1 MRNPSKILQDI
12 FDNYQKDYQGSFD
25 SSKTSY
31 VLFKELDE
39 ILKHWITKDD
49 EHLETHWS
57 VGKGNWTQVP
67 WFAIRDKRTKSSAQ
81 KGIGIVGLFKKD
93 MSGLY
98 LCIAQGTTQPLKDYG
113 KKGGEEFLL
122 EQASKVREIVKY
134 LENKNFK
141 LDNEIDLKATGGVA
155 LTYKPSICVH
165 KYMSQGYDFDGQ
177 FVEDLFDLVKAYKDI
192 VAKNIEFSHENYL
205 KKNHWVIGCGLNAN
219 QWENFKSN
227 NLVAI
232 GWDDLGDLSKF
243 KSKQDIFDQLKDKY
257 RSDENDPDPRNDAL
271 CCYDFVNT
279 MKVNDIVFVK
289 KGTSKLI
296 AYGKI
301 IGDYRFDDSLS
312 EYKNTR
318 SVEWIN
324 IVEKEIKP
332 ITGKTLTNFNKYPET
347 VETFLKL
354 MSKNDD
360 KNNDMD
366 ELKDTFFSEELFNNI
381 VDTLKVK
388 KNVILQGPPGTGKT
402 FISKKIA
409 KTLTGNTENIF
420 SIQFHQ
426 SYSYEEFVIGY
437 KPNSEGNFEIQSGA
451 LIRACEKAKEKPME
465 NFVMFIDEVNRAN
478 ISKVFGELLSLIE
491 NDKRGKD
498 NAIEILYTN
507 NIEKFYIPENLYFIC
522 AMNTA
527 DRSLKMVDYALRR
540 RFSFFEL
547 GPEFDKPEFKIF
559 LKNKNVNSKTIDR
572 IVDNISKVNQQIS
585 DDNFELGDG
594 YCIGHSYFCPKG
606 NSTDSFGDK
615 WYEQVIEYEIKPL
628 INEYYFDKPDQAQQ
642 LIDTLYD

>member
-1 MRNPSKILQDI
+1 MRATSSVFKDI
-12 FDNYQKDYQGSFD
+12 FENYQKDYEGPFD
-25 SSKTSY
+25 SSKPSY
-31 VLFKELDE
+31 SLFKELDE
-39 ILKHWITKDD
+39 HIKKIVDSDD
-49 EHLETHWS
+49 NLETHWS

-67 WFAIRDKRTKSSAQ
+67 WFAVRDRTTKSSAQ

-122 EQASKVREIVKY
+122 EQAEKVRDIVKD
-134 LENKNFK
+134 LKQKQFK

-155 LTYKPSICVH
+155 LTYKPSVCVH
-165 KYMSQGYDFDGQ
+165 KYMSAGYDFDVQ
-177 FVEDLFDLVKAYKDI
+177 FIDDLSDLVKAYKDV
-192 VAKNIEFSHENYL
+192 VAENL
-205 KKNHWVIGCGLNAN
+205 DFTSENNFKKNHWVIGCGVNSN
-219 QWENFKSN
+219 QWENFKKN
-227 NLVAI
+227 NLIAI
-232 GWDDLGDLSKF
+232 GWDNLGDLSKF
-243 KSKQDIFDQLKDKY
+243 KSKQDIFDKLKDEY

-279 MKVNDIVFVK
+279 MKVNDVVFVK

-296 AYGKI
+296 AYGRI
-301 IGDYRFDDSLS
+301 IGDYRYDENLNDYRSI
-312 EYKNTR
+312 R

-324 IVEKEIKP
+324 ITEKDIKP

-347 VETFLKL
+347 VDLFLKL
-354 MSKNDD
+354 MSNE
-360 KNNDMD
+360 NNDKREAE
-366 ELKDTFFSEELFNNI
+366 ELKDTFFSEEFFNNI
-381 VDTLKVK
+381 IATLKVK
-388 KNVILQGPPGTGKT
+388 KNIILQGPPGTGKT

-409 KTLTGNTENIF
+409 NKIAGKKENIF

-437 KPNSEGNFEIQSGA
+437 KPNSEGNFAIQKGS
-451 LIRACEKAKEKPME
+451 LIQICERAQQNESE
-465 NFVMFIDEVNRAN
+465 NFVMFIDEINRAN

-491 NDKRGKD
+491 NDKRGPE
-498 NAIEILYTN
+498 NAVKILYSEN
-507 NIEKFYIPENLYFIC
+507 DMNFYIPSNLYFIC

-540 RFSFFEL
+540 RFSFFEFK
-547 GPEFDKPEFKIF
+547 PEFNKPEFKNF
-559 LKNKNVNSKTIDR
+559 LKNKNVNAKTIDR
-572 IVDNISKVNQQIS
+572 IVNNISKVNQQIS

-606 NSTDSFGDK
+606 NLSDSFGDQ
-615 WYEQVIEYEIKPL
+615 WYEQIIEYEIKPL
-628 INEYYFDKPDQAQQ
+628 INEYYFDKPDQASE

>member
-1 MRNPSKILQDI
+1 VRATSSVFKDI
-12 FDNYQKDYQGSFD
+12 FENYQKDYEGPFD
-25 SSKTSY
+25 SSKPSY
-31 VLFKELDE
+31 SLFKELDE
-39 ILKHWITKDD
+39 HIKKIVDSDD
-49 EHLETHWS
+49 NLETHWS

-67 WFAIRDKRTKSSAQ
+67 WFAVRDRTTKSSAQ

-122 EQASKVREIVKY
+122 EQAEKVRDIVKD
-134 LENKNFK
+134 LKEKQFK

-155 LTYKPSICVH
+155 LTYKPSVCVH
-165 KYMSQGYDFDGQ
+165 KYMSAGYDFDVQ
-177 FVEDLFDLVKAYKDI
+177 FIDDLSDLVKAYKDV
-192 VAKNIEFSHENYL
+192 VAENL
-205 KKNHWVIGCGLNAN
+205 DFTSENNFKKNHWVIGCGVNSN
-219 QWENFKSN
+219 QWENFKKN
-227 NLVAI
+227 NLIAI
-232 GWDDLGDLSKF
+232 GWDNLGDLSKF
-243 KSKQDIFDQLKDKY
+243 KSKQDIFDKLKDEY

-279 MKVNDIVFVK
+279 MKVNDVVFVK

-296 AYGKI
+296 AYGRI
-301 IGDYRFDDSLS
+301 IGDYRYDENLNDYRSI
-312 EYKNTR
+312 R

-324 IVEKEIKP
+324 ITEKDIKP

-347 VETFLKL
+347 VDLFLKL
-354 MSKNDD
+354 MSNE
-360 KNNDMD
+360 NNDKREAE
-366 ELKDTFFSEELFNNI
+366 ELKDTFFSEEFFNNI
-381 VDTLKVK
+381 IATLKVK
-388 KNVILQGPPGTGKT
+388 KNIILQGPPGTGKT

-409 KTLTGNTENIF
+409 NKIAGKKENIF

-437 KPNSEGNFEIQSGA
+437 KPNSEGNFAIQKGS
-451 LIRACEKAKEKPME
+451 LIQICEKAQQNESE
-465 NFVMFIDEVNRAN
+465 NFVMFIDEINRAN

-491 NDKRGKD
+491 NDKRGPE
-498 NAIEILYTN
+498 NAVKILYSEN
-507 NIEKFYIPENLYFIC
+507 DMNFYIPSNLYFIC

-540 RFSFFEL
+540 RFSFFEFK
-547 GPEFDKPEFKIF
+547 PEFNKPEFKNF
-559 LKNKNVNSKTIDR
+559 LKNKNVNAKTIDR
-572 IVDNISKVNQQIS
+572 IVNNISKVNQQIS

-606 NSTDSFGDK
+606 NSSDSFGDQ
-615 WYEQVIEYEIKPL
+615 WYEQIIEYEIKPL
-628 INEYYFDKPDQAQQ
+628 INEYYFDKPDQASE

>member
-1 MRNPSKILQDI
+1 MN
-12 FDNYQKDYQGSFD
+12 
-25 SSKTSY
+25 
-31 VLFKELDE
+31 
-39 ILKHWITKDD
+39 
-49 EHLETHWS
+49 
-57 VGKGNWTQVP
+57 
-67 WFAIRDKRTKSSAQ
+67 
-81 KGIGIVGLFKKD
+81 
-93 MSGLY
+93 
-98 LCIAQGTTQPLKDYG
+98 
-113 KKGGEEFLL
+113 
-122 EQASKVREIVKY
+122 
-134 LENKNFK
+134 
-141 LDNEIDLKATGGVA
+141 
-155 LTYKPSICVH
+155 
-165 KYMSQGYDFDGQ
+165 
-177 FVEDLFDLVKAYKDI
+177 
-192 VAKNIEFSHENYL
+192 
-205 KKNHWVIGCGLNAN
+205 
-219 QWENFKSN
+219 
-227 NLVAI
+227 
-232 GWDDLGDLSKF
+232 
-243 KSKQDIFDQLKDKY
+243 
-257 RSDENDPDPRNDAL
+257 
-271 CCYDFVNT
+271 
-279 MKVNDIVFVK
+279 
-289 KGTSKLI
+289 
-296 AYGKI
+296 
-301 IGDYRFDDSLS
+301 
-312 EYKNTR
+312 
-318 SVEWIN
+318 
-324 IVEKEIKP
+324 
-332 ITGKTLTNFNKYPET
+332 
-347 VETFLKL
+347 
-354 MSKNDD
+354 
-360 KNNDMD
+360 

-381 VDTLKVK
+381 VDTLKIK

-409 KTLTGNTENIF
+409 KTITGNTENIF

-451 LIRACEKAKEKPME
+451 LIRACEKAKEKPEE

-498 NAIEILYTN
+498 NVIEILYTN
-507 NIEKFYIPENLYFIC
+507 NKEKFYIPENLYFIC

-547 GPEFDKPEFKIF
+547 GPEFDRSEFKIF

-615 WYEQVIEYEIKPL
+615 WYEQIIEYEIKPL

>member
-1 MRNPSKILQDI
+1 M
-12 FDNYQKDYQGSFD
+12 
-25 SSKTSY
+25 
-31 VLFKELDE
+31 
-39 ILKHWITKDD
+39 
-49 EHLETHWS
+49 
-57 VGKGNWTQVP
+57 
-67 WFAIRDKRTKSSAQ
+67 
-81 KGIGIVGLFKKD
+81 
-93 MSGLY
+93 
-98 LCIAQGTTQPLKDYG
+98 
-113 KKGGEEFLL
+113 
-122 EQASKVREIVKY
+122 
-134 LENKNFK
+134 
-141 LDNEIDLKATGGVA
+141 
-155 LTYKPSICVH
+155 
-165 KYMSQGYDFDGQ
+165 
-177 FVEDLFDLVKAYKDI
+177 
-192 VAKNIEFSHENYL
+192 
-205 KKNHWVIGCGLNAN
+205 NAN

-312 EYKNTR
+312 EYKNIR

-409 KTLTGNTENIF
+409 KTITGNTENIF

-437 KPNSEGNFEIQSGA
+437 KPNSDGNFEIQSGA
-451 LIRACEKAKEKPME
+451 LIRACEKAKEKPEE

-507 NIEKFYIPENLYFIC
+507 NKEKFYIPENLYFIC

-615 WYEQVIEYEIKPL
+615 WYEQIIEYEIRPL

>member
-1 MRNPSKILQDI
+1 MRATSSVFKDI
-12 FDNYQKDYQGSFD
+12 FENYQKDYDGPFD
-25 SSKTSY
+25 SSKPSY
-31 VLFKELDE
+31 SLFKELDE
-39 ILKHWITKDD
+39 HIKKIVDSDD
-49 EHLETHWS
+49 NLETHWS

-67 WFAIRDKRTKSSAQ
+67 WFAVRDRTTKSSAQ

-122 EQASKVREIVKY
+122 EQAEKVRDIVKD
-134 LENKNFK
+134 LKEKQFK

-155 LTYKPSICVH
+155 LTYKPSVCVH
-165 KYMSQGYDFDGQ
+165 KYMSAGYDFDVQ
-177 FVEDLFDLVKAYKDI
+177 FIDDLSDLVKAYKDV
-192 VAKNIEFSHENYL
+192 VAENL
-205 KKNHWVIGCGLNAN
+205 DFTSENNFKKNHWVIGCGVNSN
-219 QWENFKSN
+219 QWENFKKN
-227 NLVAI
+227 NLIAI
-232 GWDDLGDLSKF
+232 GWDNLGDLSKF
-243 KSKQDIFDQLKDKY
+243 KSKQDIFDKLKDEY

-279 MKVNDIVFVK
+279 MKVNDVVFVK

-296 AYGKI
+296 AYGRI
-301 IGDYRFDDSLS
+301 IGDYRYDENLNDYRSI
-312 EYKNTR
+312 R

-324 IVEKEIKP
+324 ITEKDIKP

-347 VETFLKL
+347 VDLFLKL
-354 MSKNDD
+354 MSNE
-360 KNNDMD
+360 NNDKREAE
-366 ELKDTFFSEELFNNI
+366 ELKDTFFSEEFFNNI
-381 VDTLKVK
+381 IATLKVK
-388 KNVILQGPPGTGKT
+388 KNIILQGPPGTGKT

-409 KTLTGNTENIF
+409 NKIAGKKENIF

-437 KPNSEGNFEIQSGA
+437 KPNSEGNFAIQKGS
-451 LIRACEKAKEKPME
+451 LIQICERAQQNESE
-465 NFVMFIDEVNRAN
+465 NFVMFIDEINRAN

-491 NDKRGKD
+491 NDKRGPEYAVK
-498 NAIEILYTN
+498 ILYSEN
-507 NIEKFYIPENLYFIC
+507 DMNFYIPSNLYFIC

-540 RFSFFEL
+540 RFSFFEFK
-547 GPEFDKPEFKIF
+547 PEFNKPEFKNF
-559 LKNKNVNSKTIDR
+559 LKDKNVNAKTIDR
-572 IVDNISKVNQQIS
+572 IVNNISKVNQQIS

-606 NSTDSFGDK
+606 NLSDSFGDQ
-615 WYEQVIEYEIKPL
+615 WYEQIIEYEIKPL
-628 INEYYFDKPDQAQQ
+628 INEYYFDKPDQASE

>member
-1 MRNPSKILQDI
+1 MRATSSVFKDI
-12 FDNYQKDYQGSFD
+12 FENYQKDYEGPFD
-25 SSKTSY
+25 SSKPSY
-31 VLFKELDE
+31 SLFKELDE
-39 ILKHWITKDD
+39 HIKKIVDSDD
-49 EHLETHWS
+49 NLETHWS

-67 WFAIRDKRTKSSAQ
+67 WFAVRDRTTKSSAQ

-122 EQASKVREIVKY
+122 EQAEKVRDIVKD
-134 LENKNFK
+134 LKQKQFK

-155 LTYKPSICVH
+155 LTYKPSVCVH
-165 KYMSQGYDFDGQ
+165 KYMSAGYDFDVQ
-177 FVEDLFDLVKAYKDI
+177 FIDDLSDLVKAYKDV
-192 VAKNIEFSHENYL
+192 VAENL
-205 KKNHWVIGCGLNAN
+205 DFTSENNFKKNHWVIGCGVNSN
-219 QWENFKSN
+219 QWENFKKN
-227 NLVAI
+227 NLIAI
-232 GWDDLGDLSKF
+232 GWDNLGDLSKF
-243 KSKQDIFDQLKDKY
+243 KSKQDIFDKLKDEY

-279 MKVNDIVFVK
+279 MKVNDVVFVK

-296 AYGKI
+296 AYGRI
-301 IGDYRFDDSLS
+301 IGDYRYDENLNDYRSI
-312 EYKNTR
+312 R

-324 IVEKEIKP
+324 ITEKDIKP

-347 VETFLKL
+347 VDLFLKL
-354 MSKNDD
+354 MSNE
-360 KNNDMD
+360 NNDKREAE
-366 ELKDTFFSEELFNNI
+366 ELKDTFFSEEFFNNI
-381 VDTLKVK
+381 IATLKVK
-388 KNVILQGPPGTGKT
+388 KNIILQGPPGTGKT

-409 KTLTGNTENIF
+409 NKIAGKKENIF

-437 KPNSEGNFEIQSGA
+437 KPNSEGNFAIQKGS
-451 LIRACEKAKEKPME
+451 LIQICEKAQQNESE
-465 NFVMFIDEVNRAN
+465 NFVMFIDEINRAN

-491 NDKRGKD
+491 NDKRGPE
-498 NAIEILYTN
+498 NAVKILYSEN
-507 NIEKFYIPENLYFIC
+507 DMNFYIPSNLYFIC

-540 RFSFFEL
+540 RFSFFEFK
-547 GPEFDKPEFKIF
+547 PEFNKPEFKNF
-559 LKNKNVNSKTIDR
+559 LKNKNVNAKTIDR
-572 IVDNISKVNQQIS
+572 IVNNISKVNQQIS

-606 NSTDSFGDK
+606 NLSDSFGDQ
-615 WYEQVIEYEIKPL
+615 WYEQIIEYEIKPL
-628 INEYYFDKPDQAQQ
+628 INEYYFDKPDQASE

>member
-1 MRNPSKILQDI
+1 MRATSSVFKDI
-12 FDNYQKDYQGSFD
+12 FENYQKDYEGPFD
-25 SSKTSY
+25 SSKPSY
-31 VLFKELDE
+31 SLFKELDE
-39 ILKHWITKDD
+39 HIKKIVDSDD
-49 EHLETHWS
+49 NLETHWS

-67 WFAIRDKRTKSSAQ
+67 WFAVRDRTTKSSAQ

-122 EQASKVREIVKY
+122 EQAEKVRDIVKD
-134 LENKNFK
+134 LKEKQFK

-155 LTYKPSICVH
+155 LTYKPSVCVH
-165 KYMSQGYDFDGQ
+165 KYMSAGYDFDVQ
-177 FVEDLFDLVKAYKDI
+177 FIDDLSDLVKAYKDV
-192 VAKNIEFSHENYL
+192 VAENL
-205 KKNHWVIGCGLNAN
+205 DFTSENNFKKNHWVIGCGVNSN
-219 QWENFKSN
+219 QWENFKKN
-227 NLVAI
+227 NLIAI
-232 GWDDLGDLSKF
+232 GWDNLGDLSKF
-243 KSKQDIFDQLKDKY
+243 KSKQDIFDKLKDEY

-279 MKVNDIVFVK
+279 MKVNDVVFVK

-296 AYGKI
+296 AYGRI
-301 IGDYRFDDSLS
+301 IGDYRYDENLNDYRSI
-312 EYKNTR
+312 R

-324 IVEKEIKP
+324 ITEKDIKP

-347 VETFLKL
+347 VDLFLKL
-354 MSKNDD
+354 MSNE
-360 KNNDMD
+360 NNDKREAE
-366 ELKDTFFSEELFNNI
+366 ELKDTFFSEEFFNNI
-381 VDTLKVK
+381 IATLKVK
-388 KNVILQGPPGTGKT
+388 KNIILQGPPGTGKT

-409 KTLTGNTENIF
+409 NKIAGKKENIF

-437 KPNSEGNFEIQSGA
+437 KPNSEGNFAIQKGS
-451 LIRACEKAKEKPME
+451 LIQICERAQQNESE
-465 NFVMFIDEVNRAN
+465 NFVMFIDEINRAN

-491 NDKRGKD
+491 NDKRGPE
-498 NAIEILYTN
+498 NAVKILYSEN
-507 NIEKFYIPENLYFIC
+507 DMNFYIPSNLYFIC

-540 RFSFFEL
+540 RFSFFEFK
-547 GPEFDKPEFKIF
+547 PEFNKPEFKNF
-559 LKNKNVNSKTIDR
+559 LKDKNVNAKTIDR
-572 IVDNISKVNQQIS
+572 IVNNISKVNQQIS

-606 NSTDSFGDK
+606 NSSDSFGDQ
-615 WYEQVIEYEIKPL
+615 WYEQIIEYEIKPL
-628 INEYYFDKPDQAQQ
+628 INEYYFDKPDQASE

>member
-1 MRNPSKILQDI
+1 MRATSSVFKDI
-12 FDNYQKDYQGSFD
+12 FENYQKDYEGPFD
-25 SSKTSY
+25 SSKPSY
-31 VLFKELDE
+31 SLFKELDE
-39 ILKHWITKDD
+39 HIKKIVDSDD
-49 EHLETHWS
+49 NLETHWS

-67 WFAIRDKRTKSSAQ
+67 WFAVRDRTTKSSAQ

-122 EQASKVREIVKY
+122 EQAEKVRDIVKD
-134 LENKNFK
+134 LKEKQFK

-155 LTYKPSICVH
+155 LTYKPSVCVH
-165 KYMSQGYDFDGQ
+165 KYMSAGYDFDVQ
-177 FVEDLFDLVKAYKDI
+177 FIDDLSDLVKAYKDV
-192 VAKNIEFSHENYL
+192 VAENL
-205 KKNHWVIGCGLNAN
+205 DFTSENNFKKNHWVIGCGVNSN
-219 QWENFKSN
+219 QWENFKKN
-227 NLVAI
+227 NLIAI
-232 GWDDLGDLSKF
+232 GWDNLGDLSKF
-243 KSKQDIFDQLKDKY
+243 KSKQDIFDKLKDEY

-279 MKVNDIVFVK
+279 MKVNDVVFVK

-296 AYGKI
+296 AYGRI
-301 IGDYRFDDSLS
+301 IGDYRYDENLNDYRSI
-312 EYKNTR
+312 R

-324 IVEKEIKP
+324 ITEKDIKP

-347 VETFLKL
+347 VDLFLKL
-354 MSKNDD
+354 MSNE
-360 KNNDMD
+360 NNDKREAE
-366 ELKDTFFSEELFNNI
+366 ELKDTFFSEEFFNNI
-381 VDTLKVK
+381 IATLKVK
-388 KNVILQGPPGTGKT
+388 KNIILQGPPGTGKT

-409 KTLTGNTENIF
+409 NKIAGKKENIF

-437 KPNSEGNFEIQSGA
+437 KPNSEGNFAIQKGS
-451 LIRACEKAKEKPME
+451 LIQICERAQQNESE
-465 NFVMFIDEVNRAN
+465 NFVMFIDEINRAN

-491 NDKRGKD
+491 NDKRGPE
-498 NAIEILYTN
+498 NAVKILYSEN
-507 NIEKFYIPENLYFIC
+507 DMNFYIPSNLYFIC

-540 RFSFFEL
+540 RFSFFEFK
-547 GPEFDKPEFKIF
+547 PEFNKPEFKNF
-559 LKNKNVNSKTIDR
+559 LKNKNVNAKTIDR
-572 IVDNISKVNQQIS
+572 IVNNISKVNQQIS

-606 NSTDSFGDK
+606 NLSDSFGDQ
-615 WYEQVIEYEIKPL
+615 WYEQIIEYEIKPL
-628 INEYYFDKPDQAQQ
+628 INEYYFDKPDQASE

>member
-1 MRNPSKILQDI
+1 MRAISSVFKDI
-12 FDNYQKDYQGSFD
+12 FENYQKDYEGPFD

-31 VLFKELDE
+31 SLFKELDE
-39 ILKHWITKDD
+39 HIKEMVNSDD
-49 EHLETHWS
+49 NLETHWS

-67 WFAIRDKRTKSSAQ
+67 WFAVRDRRTKSSAQ

-122 EQASKVREIVKY
+122 EQAEKVRDIVKY
-134 LENKNFK
+134 LKDKQFK

-155 LTYKPSICVH
+155 LTYKPSVCVH
-165 KYMSQGYDFDGQ
+165 KYMSAGYDFNGQ
-177 FVEDLFDLVKAYKDI
+177 FIEDLLDLVKAYKDV
-192 VAKNIEFSHENYL
+192 VAKNLDFTSENNL
-205 KKNHWVIGCGLNAN
+205 KKNHWVIACGINSN
-219 QWENFKSN
+219 QWDNFKDN

-232 GWDDLGDLSKF
+232 GWDSLGDLSKF
-243 KSKQDIFDQLKDKY
+243 KSKQEIFEKLKDE
-257 RSDENDPDPRNDAL
+257 RSENDPDPRNDAL
-271 CCYDFVNT
+271 CCYDFVNS

-289 KGTSKLI
+289 KGTSKLV

-301 IGDYRFDDSLS
+301 IGDYKYDENLS
-312 EYKNTR
+312 EYRNIR

-324 IVEKEIKP
+324 IKENEIDP

-347 VETFLKL
+347 VEKYLKL
-354 MSKNDD
+354 MAND
-360 KNNDMD
+360 NNKDLELN
-366 ELKDTFFSEELFNNI
+366 ELKDTFFSEEFFNNI
-381 VDTLKVK
+381 IDTLKVK
-388 KNVILQGPPGTGKT
+388 KNIILQGPPGTGKT
-402 FISKKIA
+402 FISKKLAERI
-409 KTLTGNTENIF
+409 TGKKENIF

-426 SYSYEEFVIGY
+426 SYSYEEFVVGY
-437 KPNSEGNFEIQSGA
+437 KPNSEGNFALQKGSLIQ
-451 LIRACEKAKEKPME
+451 ICEKAKQNENE
-465 NFVMFIDEVNRAN
+465 NFVMFIDEINRAN

-491 NDKRGKD
+491 NDKRGPE
-498 NAIEILYTN
+498 NAVKILYSEN
-507 NIEKFYIPENLYFIC
+507 DINFYIPSNLYFVC

-540 RFSFFEL
+540 RFSFFEFK
-547 GPEFDKPEFKIF
+547 PEFDKPEFKNF
-559 LKNKNVNSKTIDR
+559 LKDKNVNAKTIDR
-572 IVDNISKVNQQIS
+572 IVNNISKVNQQIS

-606 NSTDSFGDK
+606 NSSDSFGDQ
-615 WYEQVIEYEIKPL
+615 WYEQIIEYEIKPL
-628 INEYYFDKPDQAQQ
+628 INEYYFDKPDQAAE